1 MRKDLLGR
9 VLVLLQSCHTHLVL
23 SALRFCRRIVGL
35 QDEFYNQYVE
45 RGDHFAPVV
54 ALFQR
59 NSNRYNLIN
68 SAIVEMFNFIINENV
83 ELLIVYSV
91 RRFMDVFRDIAY
103 VKTFEK
109 LKVRYDQNEDKRKTA
124 DRRTDESMPAPVQ
137 KASRFRRDARDLD
150 EDEEFWFNEEDE
162 DDLDFDNGDESKS
175 VNFSSFSLRD
185 STPLSPVK
193 DRPLS
198 PPLHAPGSPPLG
210 SPPFTAGRKEFR
222 SLPVSLKE
230 QPQSPPSRPIVKPQ
244 TAGIKIKVN
253 PLHCISGKL
262 VDYPDEDSDEEESN
276 LDCLADSDSQ
286 DGQSPAKKKRLA

>member
-1 MRKDLLGR
+1 
-9 VLVLLQSCHTHLVL
+9 
-23 SALRFCRRIVGL
+23 
-35 QDEFYNQYVE
+35 
-45 RGDHFAPVV
+45 
-54 ALFQR
+54 
-59 NSNRYNLIN
+59 
-68 SAIVEMFNFIINENV
+68 
-83 ELLIVYSV
+83 
-91 RRFMDVFRDIAY
+91 
-103 VKTFEK
+103 
-109 LKVRYDQNEDKRKTA
+109 
-124 DRRTDESMPAPVQ
+124 MPAPVQ

-244 TAGIKIKVN
+244 TAGIKIKVFS
-253 PLHCISGKL
+253 HYTIKL
-262 VDYPDEDSDEEESN
+262 LQLIIPKIGV
-276 LDCLADSDSQ
+276 
-286 DGQSPAKKKRLA
+286 GQPSSLYFW